1 MVGSGSTAAMRAL
14 PTDDRA
20 GRTPFRTV
28 QGSWDQVDES
38 RTAIRGGHPGSD
50 MFPVG
55 SAGYRKSYI
64 AAEPTR

>member
-14 PTDDRA
+14 PTGDRA

-28 QGSWDQVDES
+28 RASSDQVDES

-50 MFPVG
+50 MSPAG

-64 AAEPTR
+64 AGEPSR